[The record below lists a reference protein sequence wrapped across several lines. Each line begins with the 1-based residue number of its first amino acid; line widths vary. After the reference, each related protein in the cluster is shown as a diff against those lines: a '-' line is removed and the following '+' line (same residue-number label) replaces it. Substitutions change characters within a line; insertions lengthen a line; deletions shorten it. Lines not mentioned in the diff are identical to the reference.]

1 MARYETYGK
10 VDVEQA
16 LKVMFAMPSY
26 LDYYST
32 ISRKYKD
39 FEFTDEL
46 TDSERLEEYASVY
59 QQFKKFV
66 GSKMTVVLGMQ
77 ENLYALKEWVGD
89 QIERSDIYPRTRVDM
104 VYNSL
109 KIDWLNKMANQVYA
123 IIEQNENGRKALNVY
138 S

>member
-89 QIERSDIYPRTRVDM
+89 QIARSDIYPRTRVDM

>member
-16 LKVMFAMPSY
+16 LKVMFVTPSY
-26 LDYYST
+26 LDYYPT

-46 TDSERLEEYASVY
+46 TDAERLEEYASVY

-77 ENLYALKEWVGD
+77 EDLHHLRAWIDD
-89 QIERSDIYPRTRVDM
+89 QIERSDIYPKTRVDM

-109 KIDWLNKMANQVYA
+109 KIDWLNKVANQVYA
-123 IIEQNENGRKALNVY
+123 IIEQNEN
-138 S
+138 